1 MIRKFSLRKA
11 ILLWK
16 DRTDS
21 QYLENSLY
29 TLCPEVD
36 LISTKD
42 IHRCFNFV
50 RNERIDAFFVDSKTL
65 DDHEGFLDKLNEQQ
79 FNMPVIV
86 IAEKA
91 NESMIDHAVNKGRC
105 YYVVKDDN
113 FVHALATVLE
123 NVHSMSTLSRE
134 DEDDLEQESL
144 LFKQIYKSQKWWQN
158 IIDAITDY
166 LFVIDKSYK
175 ILRTNKAFANLF
187 SKDPADII
195 MKPYYELFGLDKPHD
210 WCVLPENNSS
220 FCPRSLERSLN
231 DMVYLISC
239 FPIFYDDNEAVVYIM
254 KDITEN
260 RRLKDQI
267 YHLDKLS
274 SLGTLTSGVAH
285 EINNPLTGII
295 GYTEM
300 LLIKDRD
307 EKTRKYLK
315 NIYDS
320 AIRCKR
326 IVENMLTLSRQTP
339 AQMSIESINDILDK
353 TIELHEYWLKT
364 TNIEIVKNY
373 DEVPYI
379 AIDRQQMQ
387 QVILNL
393 IINAEYAIDEAGNRD
408 KRGKIELKTEY
419 DSQSEI
425 VLITISDNGT
435 GIQPDTIQKIFDPF
449 FTTKPVNKGTGLG
462 LSIAHG
468 IIAGQGGKIEAE
480 STLGKGTSF
489 IIRVL
494 VSKKK

>member
-1 MIRKFSLRKA
+1 MIRKLSLHKVIILRK
-11 ILLWK
+11 
-16 DRTDS
+16 DRNDS
-21 QYLENSLY
+21 QYLENYLY
-29 TLCPEVD
+29 THCPEID

-42 IHRCFNFV
+42 IRRCFKFL
-50 RNERIDAFFVDSKTL
+50 RHDRIDALFIDSRIF
-65 DDHEGFLDKLNEQQ
+65 DNHDRFLDELREQQ
-79 FNMPVIV
+79 ITVPVIV
-86 IAEKA
+86 IAEKGNVDMIEQGI
-91 NESMIDHAVNKGRC
+91 NESTYD
-105 YYVVKDDN
+105 YVVRDDN
-113 FVHALATVLE
+113 FDNALSAVLE
-123 NVHSMSTLSRE
+123 KVQRRSVLSRE
-134 DEDDLEQESL
+134 EEDDLEQESL
-144 LFKQIYKSQKWWQN
+144 LFQQIYKSQKWWQN

-166 LFVIDKSYK
+166 LFVIDQKYK

-187 SKDPADII
+187 GKEPADII
-195 MKPYYELFGLDKPHD
+195 MKPYYELFGMDKPHE
-210 WCVLPENNSS
+210 WCILPENNSA

-300 LLIKDRD
+300 LLMKDAD

-326 IVENMLTLSRQTP
+326 IVENMLTFSRQTP
-339 AQMSIESINDILDK
+339 AQKGSESINDILDK

-364 TNIEIVKNY
+364 TNIEIVKKY
-373 DEVPYI
+373 DDVPYI
-379 AIDRQQMQ
+379 AIDRQQIQ

-393 IINAEYAIDEAGNRD
+393 IINAEYAIEEAGNRG
-408 KRGKIELKTEY
+408 RIELKTEY
-419 DSQSEI
+419 DRTSES
-425 VLITISDNGT
+425 VSITISDNGT

-468 IIAGQGGKIEAE
+468 IIAEQGGNIQAE

-489 IIRVL
+489 IIRMPVARE
-494 VSKKK
+494 

>member
-1 MIRKFSLRKA
+1 MTRKCSLHKV
-11 ILLWK
+11 ILLHK
-16 DRTDS
+16 DRAES
-21 QYLENSLY
+21 LYLEKCLY
-29 TLCPEVD
+29 NLCPEID
-36 LISTKD
+36 LMSTKD
-42 IHRCFNFV
+42 ARRCFNFA
-50 RNERIDAFFVDSKTL
+50 RNERIDALFIDSGIFDNNKDVFDEL
-65 DDHEGFLDKLNEQQ
+65 RAQQ
-79 FNMPVIV
+79 FNSPVI
-86 IAEKA
+86 IITGKG
-91 NESMIDHAVNKGRC
+91 NEEMIKHGAVDGQYNYIVR
-105 YYVVKDDN
+105 DDN
-113 FVHALATVLE
+113 FDTSLSAVLE
-123 NVHSMSTLSRE
+123 KVQKVSSLSRE
-134 DEDDLEQESL
+134 EEDDIEQESL
-144 LFKQIYKSQKWWQN
+144 LFQQIYKSQKWWQH

-166 LFVIDKSYK
+166 LFVIDQNYK

-187 SKDPADII
+187 DKEPADII
-195 MKPYYELFGLDKPHD
+195 MKPYYELFGMDRPHE
-210 WCVLPENNSS
+210 WCVLPNKKSP

-239 FPIFYDDNEAVVYIM
+239 FPIFYDDNEAIVYIM

-300 LLIKDRD
+300 LLMKDGD

-326 IVENMLTLSRQTP
+326 IVENMLTFSRQTP
-339 AQMSIESINDILDK
+339 AQKSIENINDIVDK

-364 TNIEIVKNY
+364 TNIEIIKNY
-373 DEVPYI
+373 DEVPSI
-379 AIDRQQMQ
+379 AIDRQQIQ

-393 IINAEYAIDEAGNRD
+393 LINAEYAIEESANRG
-408 KRGKIELKTEY
+408 RIVLKTEY
-419 DSQSEI
+419 DRRDETVS
-425 VLITISDNGT
+425 ITISDNGT

-468 IIAGQGGKIEAE
+468 IIAEQGGNIIAE
-480 STLGKGTSF
+480 STVGEGTSF
-489 IIRVL
+489 IIRIPA
-494 VSKKK
+494 SGEQK